1 MARGMPNLTA
11 LLGLLALAGYK
22 NRDKISEMLSK
33 AQDSL
38 SGSSAQSPDP
48 DAAGELND
56 LFGAEKAGGT
66 VSGGLGDLLDRFRQ
80 SGQQQTA
87 DSWVGSGPN
96 ESLQPQSLER
106 AIGAD
111 TLNDLSARIGLSPQ
125 EILARL
131 SNDLPN
137 AVNDMTPQG
146 RLPNELE
153 LRDFR

>member
-38 SGSSAQSPDP
+38 SQSPQQPTDP
-48 DAAGELND
+48 AAAGELSD
-56 LFGAEKAGGT
+56 MFGADKAGGT
-66 VSGGLGDLLDRFRQ
+66 VAGGLGELFDRFKQ
-80 SGQQQTA
+80 AGQQKTA
-87 DSWVGSGPN
+87 DSWISNGPN
-96 ESLQPQSLER
+96 EPVQSQSLEQ

-111 TLNDLSARIGLSPQ
+111 TLNDLSASTGLSPQ

-137 AVNDMTPQG
+137 AVNDMTPNG

>member
-38 SGSSAQSPDP
+38 GQSSQQPADQA
-48 DAAGELND
+48 AAGELSEM
-56 LFGAEKAGGT
+56 FGADKAGGT
-66 VSGGLGDLLDRFRQ
+66 VAGGLGELFDRFKQ
-80 SGQQQTA
+80 AGQQKTA
-87 DSWVGSGPN
+87 DSWISNGPN
-96 ESLQPQSLER
+96 EPVQSQSLEQ

-111 TLNDLSARIGLSPQ
+111 TLNDLSASTGLSPQ

-137 AVNDMTPQG
+137 AVNDMTPNG